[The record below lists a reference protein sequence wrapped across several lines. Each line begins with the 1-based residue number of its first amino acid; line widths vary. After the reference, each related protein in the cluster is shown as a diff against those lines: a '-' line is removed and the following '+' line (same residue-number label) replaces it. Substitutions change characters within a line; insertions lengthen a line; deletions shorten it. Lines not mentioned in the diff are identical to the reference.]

1 MSCSKEA
8 VPVLLEVYGNRN
20 RRKDFK
26 NPNIMGQQMLQ
37 IPWQKKKKKKKKKV
51 EKGRKR
57 RNVKHLT
64 VGRE

>member
-8 VPVLLEVYGNRN
+8 VPALLEVYGNRN

-37 IPWQKKKKKKKKKV
+37 IPWQKKKKKV

>member
-1 MSCSKEA
+1 MYCSKEA
-8 VPVLLEVYGNRN
+8 VPALLEVYGNRN

-26 NPNIMGQQMLQ
+26 NPNIMGHQMLQ
-37 IPWQKKKKKKKKKV
+37 IPWQKKKKV

>member
-37 IPWQKKKKKKKKKV
+37 IPWQQQKKKKV